1 MLKNWKFPDKFS
13 LENPRSRLL
22 RGEWKGGGEG
32 ESKFSSPPPTTNIH
46 PSTRH
51 LPGQTSQAPRTET
64 LRMPAACFSFKWFI
78 HTGILRDAFH
88 AFYVP
93 AKRIPRTC
101 VRTWPALRQVAVD
114 TTPPPILHRHTC
126 CLKQESPL
134 FVFHSLSLSLRK
146 RGEGGGGIVENATP
160 SIRRRIILWNAL

>member
-1 MLKNWKFPDKFS
+1 MYLYFI
-13 LENPRSRLL
+13 LEFYLCRLL
-22 RGEWKGGGEG
+22 FNHCNEQNNFFLIDFEKIGNFERSNSPLEILESTANEG
-32 ESKFSSPPPTTNIH
+32 KAESEFSPTTTNIH

-101 VRTWPALRQVAVD
+101 VRSLASLVAGGRIRS
-114 TTPPPILHRHTC
+114 PPPPSST
-126 CLKQESPL
+126 
-134 FVFHSLSLSLRK
+134 
-146 RGEGGGGIVENATP
+146 IV
-160 SIRRRIILWNAL
+160 RC